1 MSGEQGG
8 TSINNKLVYLN
19 DITMPVK
26 CLYEEVWD
34 YTNGACIAIEN
45 YQEKLFRFKSS
56 ASRLLKINN
65 ALMGSA
71 YTLEYWYKTFDPS
84 SNCNIYEHSEFNI

>member
-19 DITMPVK
+19 DISMPVK

-45 YQEKLFRFKSS
+45 YEEKLFRF
-56 ASRLLKINN
+56 
-65 ALMGSA
+65 
-71 YTLEYWYKTFDPS
+71 
-84 SNCNIYEHSEFNI
+84 